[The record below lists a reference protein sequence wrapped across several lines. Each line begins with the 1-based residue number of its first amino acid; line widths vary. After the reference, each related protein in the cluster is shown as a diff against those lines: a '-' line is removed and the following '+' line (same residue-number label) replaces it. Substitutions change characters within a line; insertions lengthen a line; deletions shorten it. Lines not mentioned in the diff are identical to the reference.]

1 MPLKPQAPKEMN
13 SNNNHVILEAD
24 ATSTELSDETLTLTL
39 WLQPCESEDT
49 VKLYPDSC
57 SQKLIRFS

>member
-24 ATSTELSDETLTLTL
+24 ATSTEPSDETLTLTL
-39 WLQPCESEDT
+39 
-49 VKLYPDSC
+49 
-57 SQKLIRFS
+57 